1 MSDSTLRITF
11 ALPDEGRLPDPGALS
26 EESREALAS
35 AWQQA
40 AERRNPA
47 TAGGQQERG
56 RQDAGRPRQETGQRQ
71 APGWPEAP
79 ASPRR
84 PSDTPQGPASGAHQ
98 GPSVGPA
105 PRVPLQPGQPL
116 DRTPTGP
123 GPVQDHSPG
132 GPGPA
137 QNGPARNGTAP
148 GSGHHGDPRGRA
160 PVAPHPHTA
169 SQSPPAPPSP
179 PATPPAAAQVVP
191 DGAAAFILV
200 PDADGYLLPD
210 VLLELV
216 GPPAHLTA
224 HLPAQVEVQQPE
236 GERLPGLLTNA
247 LARSWSA
254 GGHGTFPVDGPRRI
268 SHGARLPLFAVHPH
282 GSATAS
288 GRDTRPLSVTVSW
301 RVQYTGPTTQG
312 TAHASAVLR
321 LWPPGLPAPAPR
333 PHSAEYLVLRKPERW
348 VEGLAAA
355 VDFGTTASTVTLLG
369 RAHTG
374 GQVDAHQAAALA
386 RQLSALT
393 APPDDAPR
401 AWRSA
406 LEALRAGQLEIG
418 GPSGRTLGGS
428 EALTQLDNLAVAT
441 RVLLWVEEVRAT
453 AEEQE
458 LRDWLV
464 EQLHR
469 VVTATVRTPAL
480 DLHQLAAVEFGYGQ
494 GTTPTRAPATS
505 LREVHGNQDRPGVS
519 RARGLAFELTPEE
532 TEGITGIKRKLL
544 TTPGGRAS
552 EQGPTPVHLAQH
564 VYHLLADRAERV
576 AHGED
581 TGTPGHLSAVLL
593 TFPTSA
599 TPAARTQLV
608 ELVQRG
614 LSVPHVELLIDEGL
628 AAGLYFVMRDLT
640 ANLDVGLEALRAASR
655 PVPGEPDTWRSIML
669 VVDIGGGTTDIA
681 LLDLVLRDLTPALD
695 PADRFTSGRA
705 YMLEP
710 RILGTIGH
718 GQLGGDLLTLLVLY
732 WVKATLLDK
741 VGRGDPDHTGEPLSA
756 RVARQA
762 GGHREH
768 LVSSEVRELLRRELP
783 THWRELGRDLE
794 DAEEAQQR
802 EAGFSTLWRL
812 AERVKRA
819 LGEENGDTG
828 LTEDELADLRQR
840 FEPLK
845 GLAGPVV
852 FSQDEFRDLIEP
864 FVRQAAE
871 MAAGLVSDAFRRMSA
886 HAGDRAGRA
895 GGSGATDAA
904 PYLDQVVLAGRSST
918 MAAVRRAV
926 NHALRRA
933 DHLHGKVT
941 RKVEWNPERL
951 EVETGFLAKQATSL
965 GAAWLHRVR
974 GRVGAFGTGSGGL
987 IHSELSIVTQGLFSC
1002 LPCDF
1007 VLQGLAA
1014 MGVELFSSGTPFEQ
1028 LGPDGS
1034 LGLASPWRPVV
1045 RTPSV
1050 IRPRAGSSPIPWGIL
1065 EVENRARRAGCD
1077 LSSPAWDFD
1086 HGAEMRFRIRV
1097 DERLNLTAEF
1107 RHGPRQHYWLP
1118 DDPTTDGRGAL
1129 ALNNRAGLRFAA
1141 HQPMVRVPGDICAA
1155 SEAWGS
1161 PGCVL
1166 RDVFPA
1172 EEGEAG
1178 APLLTYFPDL
1188 FHLGARPDPLVEPT
1202 PGRIAE
1208 LHLSEQAHATEFLY
1222 FYVRDPGGGD
1232 PVFLDKLPVPAAN
1245 PHAQSSPVRVTL
1257 DARGELRLHR
1267 GALRMPEAESFVEAE
1282 QRPGWVYC
1290 VPMEITAREYQS
1302 GWDPDSGEH

>member
-1 MSDSTLRITF
+1 MSISALRITF
-11 ALPDEGRLPDPGALS
+11 AVPDEGQLPDPGALS

-35 AWQQA
+35 ASREA
-40 AERRNPA
+40 A
-47 TAGGQQERG
+47 G
-56 RQDAGRPRQETGQRQ
+56 RQDAAAGWQREAGPRQ
-71 APGWPEAP
+71 APAWSETP
-79 ASPRR
+79 A
-84 PSDTPQGPASGAHQ
+84 TPQGPPPGTPQ
-98 GPSVGPA
+98 GPPPGPPQGPPPGPG

-116 DRTPTGP
+116 DRTPA
-123 GPVQDHSPG
+123 
-132 GPGPA
+132 GPA
-137 QNGPARNGTAP
+137 QDGTPGSRGPARNGTASGP
-148 GSGHHGDPRGRA
+148 ARDRAPGHHGHAQDRA
-160 PVAPHPHTA
+160 PGAHASAHPHTTPRQPPA
-169 SQSPPAPPSP
+169 NWPAPP
-179 PATPPAAAQVVP
+179 TTAQVIP
-191 DGAAAFILV
+191 DGAAAFVLV

-216 GPPAHLTA
+216 GAPAHLTA

-236 GERLPGLLTNA
+236 GERLPALLGNA
-247 LARSWSA
+247 LARAWSA
-254 GGHGTFPVDGPRRI
+254 GGHGAFRVDGPRRI
-268 SHGARLPLFAVHPH
+268 AHGARLPLFAVHPH
-282 GSATAS
+282 GSAAAA
-288 GRDTRPLSVTVSW
+288 GRDARPLLLTVSW
-301 RVQYTGPTTQG
+301 RVQYTGPTAQG
-312 TAHASAVLR
+312 TAHATAVLR

-333 PHSAEYLVLRKPERW
+333 PLSPEYLVLRKPGRW

-355 VDFGTTASTVTLLG
+355 VDFGTTASTVTLLRRG
-369 RAHTG
+369 HTG

-386 RQLSALT
+386 RQLTALT

-401 AWRSA
+401 AWKSA
-406 LEALRAGQLEIG
+406 VEGLRGGQLEIG
-418 GPSGRTLGGS
+418 GPSGRTVSGS
-428 EALTQLDNLAVAT
+428 EALAQLDNLAVAT
-441 RVLLWVEEVRAT
+441 RVLLWAEEVRA
-453 AEEQE
+453 ASEDDE
-458 LRDWLV
+458 LRLWLV
-464 EQLHR
+464 ERLHR

-480 DLHQLAAVEFGYGQ
+480 DLHRLTAVEFGYGQ
-494 GTTPTRAPATS
+494 GSTPTRAPATS
-505 LREVHGNQDRPGVS
+505 LREVQGNQDRRGVS

-552 EQGPTPVHLAQH
+552 DQSPAPVHLAQH
-564 VYHLLADRAERV
+564 VYHLLADRAEWV

-581 TGTPGHLSAVLL
+581 TGTPGQLSTVLL

-599 TPAARTQLV
+599 SPAARTQMV
-608 ELVQRG
+608 ELVRRG
-614 LSVPHVELLIDEGL
+614 LSAPNVELLIDEGL

-705 YMLEP
+705 YLLEP

-732 WVKATLLDK
+732 WVKAALLDK
-741 VGRGDPDHTGEPLSA
+741 AGRGDPDGTGEALSA

-762 GGHREH
+762 GGNREH
-768 LVSSEVRELLRRELP
+768 LVSREVRELLRHELP
-783 THWRELGRDLE
+783 THWREFGQDLE
-794 DAEEAQQR
+794 DVEEARRR

-828 LTEDELADLRQR
+828 LTEDELADLRGR
-840 FEPLK
+840 FEPLQ
-845 GLAGPVV
+845 GLTGPVA
-852 FSQDEFRDLIEP
+852 FSQDEFRVLIEP

-886 HAGDRAGRA
+886 RPGDGGGGGQHGP
-895 GGSGATDAA
+895 GGSADDA
-904 PYLDQVVLAGRSST
+904 PCLDQVVLAGRSST

-926 NHALRRA
+926 HHALRRA
-933 DHLHGKVT
+933 DYLHGRVT

-974 GRVGAFGTGSGGL
+974 GTVGVFGKESGGM

-1014 MGVELFSSGTPFEQ
+1014 MAIELFSSGTPFEQ

-1077 LSSPAWDFD
+1077 MSSPAWDFD
-1086 HGAEMRFRIRV
+1086 HGAEMLFRVCV

-1118 DDPTTDGRGAL
+1118 DDPAADRRGAL
-1129 ALNNRAGLRFAA
+1129 ALNSRAGLRFAT
-1141 HQPMVRVPGDICAA
+1141 HQPTVRVPGDVCAA
-1155 SEAWGS
+1155 TEEWGS

-1166 RDVFPA
+1166 HKVFPA
-1172 EEGEAG
+1172 DGGEAG
-1178 APLLTYFPDL
+1178 VPLLEYFPDL

-1202 PGRIAE
+1202 PGRITE
-1208 LHLSEQAHATEFLY
+1208 LHLGEHALSSEFLY
-1222 FYVRDPGGGD
+1222 FYVRDPDGGD

-1245 PHAQSSPVRVTL
+1245 PHARSSPVRVTL

-1267 GALRMPEAESFVEAE
+1267 GALRTPEAESFVEAE
-1282 QRPGWVYC
+1282 QRPGWVHR
-1290 VPMEITAREYQS
+1290 VPMEITAREYQA

>member
-1 MSDSTLRITF
+1 MSDSALRITF
-11 ALPDEGRLPDPGALS
+11 DVPDEGGLPDPGALS
-26 EESREALAS
+26 GESREALAS
-35 AWQQA
+35 AWRQA
-40 AERRNPA
+40 AGQENSA
-47 TAGGQQERG
+47 AAGWQ
-56 RQDAGRPRQETGQRQ
+56 QDAGVRQDPRGRQ

-79 ASPRR
+79 ASPPR
-84 PSDTPQGPASGAHQ
+84 PPSGAPHGPASGAHP
-98 GPSVGPA
+98 GPSASPA

-116 DRTPTGP
+116 DRTPA
-123 GPVQDHSPG
+123 D
-132 GPGPA
+132 PGPA
-137 QNGPARNGTAP
+137 QQGPAP
-148 GSGHHGDPRGRA
+148 GSGHHGDPQGRSSGA
-160 PVAPHPHTA
+160 HGSPHPQTTPA
-169 SQSPPAPPSP
+169 APPSF
-179 PATPPAAAQVVP
+179 PPAAQVLP
-191 DGAAAFILV
+191 DGAAAFVLV

-216 GPPAHLTA
+216 GPPAHLA
-224 HLPAQVEVQQPE
+224 AQLPAQVEVQQPE

-247 LARSWSA
+247 LTRSWSA
-254 GGHGTFPVDGPRRI
+254 GGHGAFRVDGPRRI
-268 SHGARLPLFAVHPH
+268 AHGARLPLFAVHPH
-282 GSATAS
+282 GPAAAP
-288 GRDTRPLSVTVSW
+288 GREVRPLSVTVTW
-301 RVQYTGPTTQG
+301 RMQYTGPTTQG
-312 TAHASAVLR
+312 TADASVVLR

-369 RAHTG
+369 RGHTG

-386 RQLSALT
+386 RRLTALT

-401 AWRSA
+401 AWKSA
-406 LEALRAGQLEIG
+406 LEGLRGGQLEIG
-418 GPSGRTLGGS
+418 GPSGRTMSGS
-428 EALTQLDNLAVAT
+428 EALAQLDNLAVAT
-441 RVLLWVEEVRAT
+441 RVLLWVEEVRAA
-453 AEEQE
+453 AEDQE

-464 EQLHR
+464 ERLHQ

-480 DLHQLAAVEFGYGQ
+480 DLHQLMAVEFGYGQ
-494 GTTPTRAPATS
+494 GSTPTRAPATS

-544 TTPGGRAS
+544 TTPGGVAS
-552 EQGPTPVHLAQH
+552 EQGPPPVHLAQH

-581 TGTPGHLSAVLL
+581 AGTPGQLSTVLL

-599 TPAARTQLV
+599 TPAARTQLR
-608 ELVQRG
+608 ELVRRG
-614 LSVPHVELLIDEGL
+614 LSVPNVELLIDEGL

-718 GQLGGDLLTLLVLY
+718 GQLGGDLLTLVVLY
-732 WVKATLLDK
+732 WVKATLLDAA
-741 VGRGDPDHTGEPLSA
+741 GRGDPDHTGERLSA
-756 RVARQA
+756 RVVRQA

-768 LVSSEVRELLRRELP
+768 LVSRGVRELLRSELP
-783 THWRELGRDLE
+783 THWRELGQYSE
-794 DAEEAQQR
+794 GAEEAGRR
-802 EAGFSTLWRL
+802 EAGFSMLWRL

-840 FEPLK
+840 FEALK
-845 GLAGPVV
+845 DLTGPVV

-864 FVRQAAE
+864 FVQQAAT

-886 HAGDRAGRA
+886 RPGGHTGQA
-895 GGSGATDAA
+895 GGNGAADAA
-904 PYLDQVVLAGRSST
+904 PYLDRVVLAGRSST
-918 MAAVRRAV
+918 MAAVPRAV
-926 NHALRRA
+926 HHALRQA
-933 DHLHGKVT
+933 SYPHGSAK

-951 EVETGFLAKQATSL
+951 EVEAGFLAKQATSL

-974 GRVGAFGTGSGGL
+974 GRVGVFGKDSGGM

-1014 MGVELFSSGTPFEQ
+1014 SGVELFSSGTPFEQ

-1086 HGAEMRFRIRV
+1086 HGAEMRFRICV
-1097 DERLNLTAEF
+1097 DERLDLTAEF

-1118 DDPTTDGRGAL
+1118 DDPAADRRAAL

-1141 HQPMVRVPGDICAA
+1141 HQPTVRVPGNICAA
-1155 SEAWGS
+1155 SEAWGT

-1172 EEGEAG
+1172 EEGNQG
-1178 APLLTYFPDL
+1178 AALLAYFPDL
-1188 FHLGARPDPLVEPT
+1188 FHLGERPDPLVEPT

-1208 LHLSEQAHATEFLY
+1208 LHLTEQAQSSEFLY
-1222 FYVRDPGGGD
+1222 FYVRDPDGGD

-1245 PHAQSSPVRVTL
+1245 PHAQSSPVRITL

-1267 GALRMPEAESFVEAE
+1267 GALRMPEAQSFVEAE
-1282 QRPGWVYC
+1282 QRPGWVYR